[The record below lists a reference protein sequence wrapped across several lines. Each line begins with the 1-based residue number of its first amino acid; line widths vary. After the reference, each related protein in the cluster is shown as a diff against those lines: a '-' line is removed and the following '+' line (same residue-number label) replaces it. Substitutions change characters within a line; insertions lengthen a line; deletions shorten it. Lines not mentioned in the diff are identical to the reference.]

1 MRIVFG
7 MHLDGVIWSNK
18 EASIGEVMTGPM
30 GLLRILETRLGIG
43 MRSVHP
49 VYRIDEYMKRLQLID
64 RESIWLHESFAIDPW
79 STARQL
85 LEWRDELV
93 EAGWYGQAIPSGSL
107 RLDAL
112 AELEC
117 VDVPLSGG
125 RSDQLRRVTACLK
138 CGIPVHI
145 ESIILTEP
153 SSMLPLAWRHVF
165 ELLQS
170 QGTNITC
177 LSMPDR
183 KPQGDNLS
191 LIQAVI
197 GGTDV
202 HGTLSLDDDTLILLK
217 VDNEWEA
224 AEHLALWLASKNE
237 ANDQVAIICGMDTS
251 VLDYALKRH
260 GLPCLGRTAPSRWR
274 EIQQILPL
282 TLANAWRPVDI
293 RLVVELLLLTVS
305 VFPKWVCKIVLKA
318 VTEEPGIGGRA
329 WNHALS
335 KISEKYKDFLTEKD
349 DPESEEKAE
358 TLIRSIQSLLVNDRF
373 DSVEGIPEA
382 KLRERC
388 QVLIERL
395 SRQARDMPIL
405 AEVINQ
411 AREMQKLS
419 LGKGFIP
426 RIMLERMLDTIIG
439 PGNTLDDIGEE
450 VAPWYVV
457 DHPGQIT
464 NVRDE
469 IIWWGFNAP
478 ATSSPD
484 YWSYQERK
492 ALEKCGIFLEETR
505 NFRSR
510 EAYDWQ
516 KGIMHADKRFIA
528 IYISQIDG
536 EEVERHPYW
545 DTIWSAAS
553 RISDEHS
560 DDDVKRYIY
569 SECSSFGHTRD
580 WQFAGRKST
589 LQSVQKAEISPVT
602 DCYTVPNSVIKA
614 AERLSYTQ
622 MSTLIGCPFK
632 WTLEYHAGLQP
643 VESQSV
649 PTGNQMIGTF
659 CHRIIE
665 ELYSE
670 TNHLDA
676 DNAYEKTGY
685 LFDSLITSMAS
696 ELLLEGNAAERQRYK
711 TFITEAVR
719 HIVKDINQMQ
729 LTVEK
734 TEALL
739 EGTVDGIPYKGFS
752 DMLLRDSRGHPFV
765 LDMKWSSSLKY
776 KKKEIEEGTS
786 LQLAAYDWMLR
797 SAEPSHEVHAG
808 YFMLAQ
814 GQLLSS
820 SLKLGDEAIKTTYKL
835 EDIWNTGVASLKNVL
850 KSLESGTV
858 EVRGII
864 EKAKAQEL
872 ELSEEKTIEEL
883 KKECRKNGLL
893 YQSPPC
899 MFCDFDR
906 LCGI

>member
-7 MHLDGVIWSNK
+7 MQLDGTIWSN
-18 EASIGEVMTGPM
+18 ENASIGEVRTGPM
-30 GLLRILETRLGIG
+30 GLLSILETRLGIG
-43 MRSVHP
+43 MQSVHP

-64 RESIWLHESFAIDPW
+64 RESIWFHESFAIDPW

-93 EAGWYGQAIPSGSL
+93 EAGWDGQAIPSGSL

-112 AELEC
+112 TELEC
-117 VDVPLSGG
+117 ADVPLSGG

-138 CGIPVHI
+138 CGIPAHI
-145 ESIILTEP
+145 ESIILAEP
-153 SSMLPLAWRHVF
+153 SSMLAPAWRHVF

-183 KPQGDNLS
+183 RTQGGNLS
-191 LIQAVI
+191 RIQAVI
-197 GGTDV
+197 GGIDV
-202 HGTLSLDDDTLILLK
+202 QGTLSPDDDTLILLK
-217 VDNEWEA
+217 TDNEWEA
-224 AEHLALWLASKNE
+224 AEHMALWLASKNE

-251 VLDYALKRH
+251 VLDQALKRH
-260 GLPCLGRTAPSRWR
+260 GLPRLGRTAPSRWR
-274 EIQQILPL
+274 EIQQLLPL
-282 TLANAWRPVDI
+282 TLANAWQPVDI
-293 RLVVELLLLTVS
+293 RLVVELLSLTLS
-305 VFPKWVCKIVLKA
+305 VFPKWVCKIILKA
-318 VTEEPGIGGRA
+318 VAEEPGIGGRA

-335 KISEKYKDFLTEKD
+335 KVSEKYKDFLAEKD

-358 TLIRSIQSLLVNDRF
+358 ALIRSIQSLLVNDRF

-382 KLRERC
+382 KLSERC
-388 QVLIERL
+388 QVLIDRL
-395 SRQARDMPIL
+395 AWQAGDMPIL
-405 AEVINQ
+405 TEVINQ

-419 LGKGFIP
+419 LGKGCIP
-426 RIMLERMLDTIIG
+426 RITLERMLDTIIG
-439 PGNTLDDIGEE
+439 PGNTLDDINEE
-450 VAPWYVV
+450 AAPWHVV

-464 NVRDE
+464 DVRGE
-469 IIWWGFNAP
+469 IIWWGFNTP
-478 ATSSPD
+478 ATSSPT
-484 YWSYQERK
+484 YWSPQERS
-492 ALEKCGIFLEETR
+492 ALATYGIFLEETR
-505 NFRSR
+505 SFRSR

-516 KGIMHADKRFIA
+516 KGLMHADKRFIA

-536 EEVERHPYW
+536 EESEHHPYW

-553 RISDEHS
+553 RIADGLPN
-560 DDDVKRYIY
+560 DAVKRYIY
-569 SECSSFGHTRD
+569 SECSDFSHIGD

-589 LQSVQKAEISPVT
+589 LQSVQKAETSPVT
-602 DCYTVPNSVIKA
+602 ARYTVPSSVIKA

-622 MSTLIGCPFK
+622 MNTLIGCPFK

-643 VESQSV
+643 AESQSI

-711 TFITEAVR
+711 TSITEAVR
-719 HIVKDINQMQ
+719 QLVEAINRMQ

-752 DMLLRDSRGHPFV
+752 DMLLRDSGGHPFV

-776 KKKEIEEGTS
+776 RRKEIEEGTS
-786 LQLAAYDWMLR
+786 LQLAAYAWMLR
-797 SAEPSHEVHAG
+797 SAEPSHQVHTG

-820 SLKLGDEAIKTTYKL
+820 SPMLADEAVKTPYNL
-835 EDIWNTGVASLKNVL
+835 EDIWDMGVASLRNVL
-850 KSLESGTV
+850 EILESGTV
-858 EVRGII
+858 EARGII

-872 ELSEEKTIEEL
+872 ELSEEKAIE
-883 KKECRKNGLL
+883 KFKDECRKKGLL

-899 MFCDFDR
+899 MFCDFVR